1 MLGGLIDSATPN
13 KALQKLVMAMAAYE
27 KSRGKKTLVFA
38 QSLKLSV
45 GNT

>member
-1 MLGGLIDSATPN
+1 MIVGLIDSTTPN

-27 KSRGKKTLVFA
+27 KNRGEKTLVFA